1 MNAEFF
7 GPDSLTSTDFHLR
20 EISLIFS
27 IFRERISTRNAPA
40 TCFSSKQTKSLTKAI
55 FLRFSL
61 SFHFS
66 VPKTISMITEF
77 MHEELIIDA
86 FALGMNNH
94 LL

>member
-27 IFRERISTRNAPA
+27 IFRERISTWK
-40 TCFSSKQTKSLTKAI
+40 CFCHVLFMKTNKILTKAI

-61 SFHFS
+61 SFHS
-66 VPKTISMITEF
+66 GVPRTISMIAEF

-86 FALGMNNH
+86 FALVINKH